1 MDEAAKRRNGAS
13 MNWDKPEKWRNSN
26 GALSP
31 IRPFTDSPILSD

>member
-1 MDEAAKRRNGAS
+1 MDEAAKRQNGAS

-31 IRPFTDSPILSD
+31 TRRLADSF